1 MSATPYNTWR
11 TYTVK
16 VAGVAYEVATKPG
29 AFAHGRLDP
38 AALLLAEH
46 VAVEEGDTVVLM
58 HCGSGLPAVA
68 AAARHAGRVILVDR
82 NIVSMQA
89 AEHTLEANHVTVGSA
104 VLSQGTA
111 ALERGLEADT
121 VVIRIPL
128 ERVALLQLL
137 ADAFAVLKIGGRCYI
152 AGATNEGI
160 KTAATTLE
168 SLFGNARVLSRD
180 SSHRVVSAVKRAD
193 TPADP
198 RLLENPYLQ
207 VDAFNQLNA
216 TLRGGEYVLYT
227 RPGIFSWDHVDEA
240 TAILAKAMQI
250 PNGASVLDL
259 GCGYGAL
266 GIVASSLSGGGPL
279 CMLDADVE
287 AVRSATRSA
296 ESNGVT
302 SFRALVS
309 DVASAVRDERFD
321 VVVTNPPFHVGK
333 ATDLDVPM
341 QFIEDAYEVL
351 SEGGHLFL
359 VANRTLPYEQAIRH
373 RFGNVGNLHDG
384 PRFKVLTATKMSSFA
399 SLRST
404 D

>member
-1 MSATPYNTWR
+1 
-11 TYTVK
+11 
-16 VAGVAYEVATKPG
+16 
-29 AFAHGRLDP
+29 
-38 AALLLAEH
+38 
-46 VAVEEGDTVVLM
+46 VLM

-68 AAARHAGRVILVDR
+68 AAARHAGRIILVDR
-82 NIVSMQA
+82 NIVSVQA
-89 AEHTLEANHVTVGSA
+89 AERTLAANHVTVGTA

-111 ALERGLEADT
+111 ALERGHEADT
-121 VVIRIPL
+121 VVIRIPQ

-137 ADAFAVLKIGGRCYI
+137 ADAFAVLKMGGRCYI

-160 KTAATTLE
+160 KTAAATME

-198 RLLENPYLQ
+198 NLLENPYLQ
-207 VDAFNQLNA
+207 PDAFHKLNA
-216 TLRGGEYVLYT
+216 VLRGTEYELYT

-240 TAILAKAMQI
+240 TAILADAMQV

-287 AVRSATRSA
+287 AVRSAIRSA

-341 QFIEDAYEVL
+341 QFIEDAFGVL
-351 SEGGHLFL
+351 SEGGRLFL

-384 PRFKVLTATKMSSFA
+384 LRFKVLTAT
-399 SLRST
+399 RT
-404 D
+404 TN

>member
-1 MSATPYNTWR
+1 MSVTPYHTWR

-16 VAGVAYEVATKPG
+16 VAGIAYQVATKPG
-29 AFAHGRLDP
+29 AFAHGRIDP

-46 VAVEEGDTVVLM
+46 VAGKKGDTVLLM
-58 HCGSGLPAVA
+58 HCSSGLPAVA
-68 AAARHAGRVILVDR
+68 AAARHAGRIILTDR
-82 NIVSMQA
+82 NIVSVQA
-89 AEHTLEANHVTVGSA
+89 AERTLAANNVALGSA

-111 ALERGLEADT
+111 ALDRELEADT
-121 VVIRIPL
+121 VVIRIPQ

-160 KTAATTLE
+160 KTAAATLE

-193 TPADP
+193 TPAAP
-198 RLLENPYLQ
+198 TLLENPYLQ
-207 VDAFNQLNA
+207 PDAFFKLNA
-216 TLRGGEYVLYT
+216 VLRGNEYELYT
-227 RPGIFSWDHVDEA
+227 RPGIFSWDHLDDA
-240 TAILAKAMQI
+240 TAILAETMQV
-250 PNGASVLDL
+250 PNGASVLDI

-266 GIVASSLSGGGPL
+266 GIAASSLSRGGPL

-296 ESNGVT
+296 NTNGIEN
-302 SFRALVS
+302 FRALTS

-341 QFIEDAYEVL
+341 QFIEDAFQVL
-351 SEGGHLFL
+351 TKGGQLFL

-384 PRFKVLTATKMSSFA
+384 PRFKVLTATRLPS
-399 SLRST
+399 
-404 D
+404 

>member
-1 MSATPYNTWR
+1 MSATSYHTWR

-29 AFAHGRLDP
+29 AFAHGRIDP

-46 VAVEEGDTVVLM
+46 VAVKEGDTVVLM
-58 HCGSGLPAVA
+58 HCGSGLPAVI
-68 AAARHAGRVILVDR
+68 AAARHAGRVILTDR
-82 NIVSMQA
+82 NIVSVQA
-89 AEHTLEANHVTVGSA
+89 AERTLAANHVTVGST
-104 VLSQGTA
+104 VLGQGATA
-111 ALERGLEADT
+111 LDPGLAADA
-121 VVIRIPL
+121 VVIRIPQ
-128 ERVALLQLL
+128 ERLALGQLL
-137 ADAFAVLKIGGRCYI
+137 VDAFTVLKMGGRCYI

-160 KTAATTLE
+160 KTAAATME

-193 TPADP
+193 APADS

-207 VDAFNQLNA
+207 PDAFNQLHA
-216 TLRGGEYVLYT
+216 TLRGREYVLYT

-240 TAILAKAMQI
+240 TAILAEAMQV
-250 PNGASVLDL
+250 PNAASVLDL
-259 GCGYGAL
+259 GCGCGAL
-266 GIVASSLSGGGPL
+266 GITAASLSGGGPL

-296 ESNGVT
+296 DSNGVT

-333 ATDLDVPM
+333 ATDLGVPM
-341 QFIEDAYEVL
+341 QFIEDAYGVL
-351 SEGGHLFL
+351 SEGGQLFL
-359 VANRTLPYEQAIRH
+359 VANRTLPYEQAITH

-384 PRFKVLTATKMSSFA
+384 PRFKVLTAT
-399 SLRST
+399 RT
-404 D
+404 IN